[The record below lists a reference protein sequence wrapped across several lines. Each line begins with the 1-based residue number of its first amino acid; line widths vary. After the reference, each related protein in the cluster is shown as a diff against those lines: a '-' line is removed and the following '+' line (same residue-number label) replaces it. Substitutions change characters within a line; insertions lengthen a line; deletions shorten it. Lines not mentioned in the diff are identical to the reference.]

1 MIRILVYME
10 NFIFVSGV
18 MGIPAFMRK
27 SKVPDISMK
36 LLISGFFM

>member
-1 MIRILVYME
+1 MIRSLVYIE

-18 MGIPAFMRK
+18 MRLPVFMRK

-36 LLISGFFM
+36 LLISGLFM